1 MRSAWFVISDNNN
14 LHKIELSKTLLH
26 FIEFDFTYFW
36 EQCIEAGK
44 NARKTGRLPQ
54 SQLSIAKNA
63 IVKCH
68 PYVDACIYM
77 DFDSIAI
84 DCIIEY
90 ICKSENI
97 GLEELWARCISPK
110 NLYERAIFKRISEYK
125 TNRAINQWVNIVRMR
140 DYAKQ
145 KLEFIFDSED
155 GKVEADD
162 IYRTRKEYFDLAFSV
177 AANET
182 GMPTNELPYVKVYN
196 PALMPEASFMMSKVS
211 KAIYRRISD
220 KMANVDFPIY
230 KGINDQ
236 MRDRMALD
244 AFSYVKNLSRP
255 AENEMKLAVEAVK
268 DFPETI
274 YLPSSFKA
282 IIDLE
287 FDLMFEDKLYF
298 RKCSMCKRYYVDESS
313 YDKPYCSRINSSGKT
328 CRQTFEEHNAEKTA
342 DDSLSEKKIVVAE
355 SIPVDLEKR
364 CQKIYNS
371 LYKKVGK
378 IMDDQEFKEWS
389 QYLSNM
395 KRNIKIG
402 EATLDVLV
410 DFLGYSEK
418 MYGEVKSVGR
428 PKNQKYRTETEMQ
441 SGELFNNYIKQDKEA
456 KQNAVENSET
466 EQDVQTTVIDKTDET
481 KQKSVTV
488 VKASENSKLKPF
500 VPESFDTLYDAVMS
514 SWAKEADE
522 NNEDDSHEEEER
534 PKKREIRLPQ
544 WEVIKRDVK

>member
-1 MRSAWFVISDNNN
+1 MRNAWFVISDNNN
-14 LHKIELSKTLLH
+14 LHKMELSKTLLH

-68 PYVDACIYM
+68 PYVDACIHM

-110 NLYERAIFKRISEYK
+110 NLYEKAIFKRISEYK

-155 GKVEADD
+155 GKAEADD

-182 GMPTNELPYVKVYN
+182 GMPTYELPYVKVYN

-220 KMANVDFPIY
+220 KMVNVSFPVY
-230 KGINDQ
+230 KGVNDQ

-244 AFSYVKNLSRP
+244 AFSYVKTLSRP

-274 YLPSSFKA
+274 YMPSSFKA

-298 RKCSMCKRYYVDESS
+298 RKCAMCGRYYVEESS
-313 YDKPYCSRINSSGKT
+313 YDKPYCSRVNSSGKT
-328 CRQTFEEHNAEKTA
+328 CRQTYEAQNAEKA
-342 DDSLSEKKIVVAE
+342 VDESISEKKIVVAD
-355 SIPVDLEKR
+355 SISVDLEKR

-378 IMDDQEFKEWS
+378 IMNEQEFKEWS

-402 EATLDVLV
+402 EATIEVLV
-410 DFLGYSEK
+410 DFLDYSEK

-428 PKNQKYRTETEMQ
+428 PKSLKHKTETEIQ
-441 SGELFNNYIKQDKEA
+441 SDEFFNNLLKQNKEIKQKV
-456 KQNAVENSET
+456 VENTET
-466 EQDVQTTVIDKTDET
+466 EFENQITAKDKSEET
-481 KQKSVTV
+481 KQKAVSV
-488 VKASENSKLKPF
+488 VKATEHSKLKPF

-522 NNEDDSHEEEER
+522 NNEDASSEEEER
-534 PKKREIRLPQ
+534 PKKREIKLPQ